1 MPSSRSADNG
11 KVPGTMPIDPGGVVT
26 PKSGVIVR
34 SVPGWLI
41 SVLAHALLLLVATLF
56 YTEQVF
62 IEDESAY
69 ITQIRRPDAPKLDTL
84 DQLPEKKKPKEEEA
98 KTEEE
103 STLFQEP
110 AEPDSGP
117 DSGGDPSGDL
127 GAGPTLGVAG
137 SSDIGSSRRVSAS
150 SLGTS
155 GPKPRRAPTPKDLKA
170 ALRWLARHQNPDG
183 SWSVMGF
190 HKNCGRQ
197 GYSQNCATNEFAG
210 NDQYDVGVTA
220 LALLAFLG
228 GGYAPSNREQVYSP
242 DLVDPGAR
250 DSILGGP
257 KLTYG
262 DVVKRALKYLISIQ
276 DTSGRLGRDVDRY
289 IYNHMLGTVALC
301 EAYGITRIW
310 LLRGPTE
317 KAVQFLIDSR
327 GQGGAWRY
335 GYRSADADSS
345 VTGWAIMAIKSAET
359 AGLPIDRSVHDGARR
374 WFEQVTVKAK
384 VSAKITGIPGWDE
397 GRQLTISGYLGPKD
411 AGRLVSVSGMNEHYA
426 YTPSMTAMMMI
437 ASALMD
443 GKLPPVAEGSVDTLL
458 AFPPA
463 RWTLQDKQS
472 WRRVDF
478 YYLHHATYALSR
490 VIPVEDDRWKS
501 WVAAIREAVVQT
513 QNLRGYEG
521 ICAEGS
527 WEPVDRWSCEG
538 GRVYATSICAL
549 TLEALYRFP
558 KTLALEKKV
567 VLIHANDD

>member
-1 MPSSRSADNG
+1 MPSSTSPDNG
-11 KVPGTMPIDPGGVVT
+11 NGPRTMPLDPAGVVT
-26 PKSGVIVR
+26 PKSGVIVK

-41 SVLAHALLLLVATLF
+41 SVLAHALLLLIATLF

-69 ITQIRRPDAPKLDTL
+69 ITQIRRPDAPKLDTM
-84 DQLPEKKKPKEEEA
+84 DQLPEKKKPKEEES
-98 KTEEE
+98 KTDD
-103 STLFQEP
+103 STLFEEP
-110 AEPDSGP
+110 AAAQDAGP
-117 DSGGDPSGDL
+117 DSGGDLAGGDL
-127 GAGPTLGVAG
+127 SGPTLGVAG
-137 SSDIGSSRRVSAS
+137 LSDGGSTRRVAAS
-150 SLGTS
+150 SLGTP
-155 GPKPRRAPTPKDLKA
+155 GAKKPRAPTPKDLKA
-170 ALRWLARHQNPDG
+170 ALRWLARHQSPDG

-190 HKNCGRQ
+190 HRNCGRQ
-197 GYSQNCATNEFAG
+197 GYSQNCATNEFSG

-228 GGYAPSNREQVYSP
+228 GGYTPSNREQVYSP
-242 DLVDPGAR
+242 DLLDPGAKE
-250 DSILGGP
+250 SILGGP

-262 DVVKRALKYLISIQ
+262 DVVKRALKYLISVQ
-276 DTSGRLGRDVDRY
+276 DASGRLGREVDRY
-289 IYNHMLGTVALC
+289 IYNHLLGTVALC

-327 GQGGAWRY
+327 GQAGAWRY
-335 GYRSADADSS
+335 GYRAADADSS

-359 AGLPIDRSVHDGARR
+359 AGLTVDRSVHDGARR
-374 WFEQVTVKAK
+374 WFEQVTVKAR
-384 VSAKITGIPGWDE
+384 VPAKFAGIPGWDE
-397 GRQLTISGYLGPKD
+397 GKQLTLTGYLGPKD
-411 AGRLVSVSGMNEHYA
+411 AGRLVSVSGMNEHYS
-426 YTPSMTAMMMI
+426 YTPSMTAIMMI
-437 ASALMD
+437 ASVLMD
-443 GKLPPVAEGSVDTLL
+443 GKLPAGVEGSVDTLL

-463 RWTLQDKQS
+463 RWTLQDKPS

-490 VIPVEDDRWKS
+490 VMPAEDERWKS
-501 WVAAIREAVVQT
+501 WAAAIRESVVQM
-513 QNLRGYEG
+513 QNLKGFDG

-527 WEPVDRWSCEG
+527 WEPIDRWSCEG

-558 KTLALEKKV
+558 KTFALEKKT